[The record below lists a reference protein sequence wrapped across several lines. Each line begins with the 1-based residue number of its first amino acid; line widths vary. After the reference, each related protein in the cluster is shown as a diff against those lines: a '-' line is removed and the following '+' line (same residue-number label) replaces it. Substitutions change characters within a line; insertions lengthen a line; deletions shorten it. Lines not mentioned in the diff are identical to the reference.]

1 MPQSSPLD
9 TNRPYNIAA
18 LESALH
24 ILDLVGRE
32 PGLRLQGLVEKS
44 GLNKSHV
51 FRILRNLQDHALV
64 WQDDLGAYRLGQAAY
79 LLGKRAESQ
88 WSLARAAKATLD
100 DLSAA
105 TQENVHLVVRDDLHS
120 VVVDV
125 RESPHPIRMYA
136 AVGRVGPMHAGGTPK
151 VLLAYA
157 GEDVLARVLKAG
169 LARFTPR
176 TTTDPAELREA
187 LERIR
192 REGCHVA
199 IADLEDDTF
208 SIAAPI
214 FDHEGRAVA
223 AVSVAG
229 PLLRFDDERRERYR
243 RLVVE
248 AARRISRDLGHR
260 A

>member
-1 MPQSSPLD
+1 MPKSSPLS
-9 TNRPYNIAA
+9 TTRPYNIAA
-18 LESALH
+18 LESAIH
-24 ILDLVGRE
+24 ILELVGHE
-32 PGLRLQGLVEKS
+32 PGLRLQGLVERS

-64 WQDDLGAYRLGQAAY
+64 WQDDVGAYRLGQAAY

-88 WSLARAAKATLD
+88 WSLTRAARRTLD

-105 TQENVHLVVRDDLHS
+105 THENVHLVVRDDLHS
-120 VVVDV
+120 VVVDL

-136 AVGRVGPMHAGGTPK
+136 AVGRIGPLHAGGTPK

-157 GEDVLARVLKAG
+157 GEDVLRRVLNAG
-169 LARFTPR
+169 LPSFTAH
-176 TTTDPAELREA
+176 TTADPAELRA
-187 LERIR
+187 VLDDIR
-192 REGCHVA
+192 REGSHVA
-199 IADLEDDTF
+199 IADLEDGTF

-229 PLLRFDDERRERYR
+229 PLLRFDDERRGRYR

-248 AARRISRDLGHR
+248 AARRISRDLGFKP
-260 A
+260 